1 MTIRVVVADDHAVVR
16 SGLEQLLS
24 TAADIE
30 LVGTAGNGGEAV
42 EVVGRERPDVVLMDL
57 SMPEVD
63 GVEATRRIIAAD
75 PDARVVVLTSFADD
89 RHISEALQAGAI
101 GYVLKHA
108 EPDELLGAI
117 RAAAAGDAPL
127 DPKAARVLL
136 DSQQGAIGPTTE
148 RTRGRGAASGR
159 GGSRQQADRP
169 APRHRRAHGEG
180 APHEHLRPHRSDRPD
195 AGRALGRAQPA
206 AGRRSVGTVLTTQ
219 PWPDPPDPLDPP
231 PSTS

>member
-16 SGLEQLLS
+16 SGLEQLLA

-30 LVGTAGNGGEAV
+30 LVATAGNGREAA

-63 GVEATRRIIAAD
+63 GVEATRRIIAAN

-136 DSQQGAIGPTTE
+136 NSRKVRSDQQLSAREEEVLRLVTAGLANKQIARRLGIAE
-148 RTRGRGAASGR
+148 RTVKAHLTNIFARIEVTDRTQAALWAER
-159 GGSRQQADRP
+159 N
-169 APRHRRAHGEG
+169 
-180 APHEHLRPHRSDRPD
+180 L
-195 AGRALGRAQPA
+195 
-206 AGRRSVGTVLTTQ
+206 
-219 PWPDPPDPLDPP
+219 PPEA
-231 PSTS
+231 

>member
-30 LVGTAGNGGEAV
+30 LVGTAGDGGEAA
-42 EVVGRERPDVVLMDL
+42 EVVLRERPDVVLMDL

-63 GVEATRRIIAAD
+63 GVEATRRIVAAD

-136 DSQQGAIGPTTE
+136 NSRKVRSDQQLSAREEEVLRLVMAGLANKQIARRLGIAE
-148 RTRGRGAASGR
+148 RTVKAHLTNIFARIEVTDRTQAALWAER
-159 GGSRQQADRP
+159 N
-169 APRHRRAHGEG
+169 
-180 APHEHLRPHRSDRPD
+180 L
-195 AGRALGRAQPA
+195 
-206 AGRRSVGTVLTTQ
+206 
-219 PWPDPPDPLDPP
+219 PPEA
-231 PSTS
+231 